1 MHPIRVL
8 FFFLWSHHHRSSVK
22 ILKELLSPPKALS
35 PLSLSPSLFSFYWF
49 SYRSRTLFL
58 RVISDDIRGDSYRFR
73 LCAVAILHSPG
84 PEFFPWFAHDADSAM
99 TRSQTYIF
107 FFLLELGKRW
117 RWIMHGI
124 IDSDS
129 PTGSN
134 VTRRFSIVERIRL
147 FPRQISLSTTKQQQ
161 HRKDIRRVE

>member
-1 MHPIRVL
+1 MKPSSPIIGENFEGTFVPTEG
-8 FFFLWSHHHRSSVK
+8 SISS
-22 ILKELLSPPKALS
+22 
-35 PLSLSPSLFSFYWF
+35 LSLSLFIFFLLVFLQVADPFSSCHFGRYTRRFLSFSLMCCCHSSFSRPGILPVVCARRGFG
-49 SYRSRTLFL
+49 
-58 RVISDDIRGDSYRFR
+58 DD
-73 LCAVAILHSPG
+73 
-84 PEFFPWFAHDADSAM
+84 
-99 TRSQTYIF
+99 SQPDVYF